1 MPPHVVASM
10 LLNLAAANEI
20 GLDAEDVRGV
30 LAAVAP
36 IVRNGPC
43 RVRNGQ
49 DRTRPRGRD
58 QDRGGGS
65 GGGAGLK
72 SEHRG
77 ATLESPSPSTR
88 DLGER

>member
-49 DRTRPRGRD
+49 IARALAVAIRIAEEEVEEA
-58 QDRGGGS
+58 Q
-65 GGGAGLK
+65 A
-72 SEHRG
+72 
-77 ATLESPSPSTR
+77 
-88 DLGER
+88 